1 MPFCPKCR
9 YEYESTVTN
18 CPDCEEPLVDALPF
32 EEEAIADIKF
42 VAMPGLPGRVYADMV
57 KGVLEQR
64 GIPCYIRSEGLM
76 DTIGVSGTGPINR
89 GVKIYVPED
98 RLEECVE
105 IQHGMLDHI

>member
-9 YEYESTVTN
+9 YEYKNTVTE
-18 CPDCEEPLVDALPF
+18 CPDCQEKLVDRLPF
-32 EEEAIADIKF
+32 EEEEIADIKF
-42 VAMPGLPGRVYADMV
+42 VAMPALPGRVYADMV

-64 GIPCYIRSEGLM
+64 GIPCYIRSEGLI

-105 IQHGMLDHI
+105 IQHGMLNHI